1 MVAMPLDRKE
11 MTRLVHLLGMTG
23 SDLDTEALTF
33 LRGAQ
38 KLVRSKGETWESL
51 LAPLMNGAS
60 GVNGTNW
67 HAPKGASREPP
78 PEPERRYKTAKEAED
93 AEPDYFPE
101 LRACLERGNLL
112 TAWERDFVTSL
123 LERDWPR
130 LTEKQQA
137 IVDRIQAKLAKY
149 KDMAW

>member
-1 MVAMPLDRKE
+1 MVVMPLDRKE
-11 MTRLVHLLGMTG
+11 MTRLIHLLGMTG

-38 KLVRSKGETWESL
+38 KLVRSKGETWETL
-51 LAPLMNGAS
+51 LAPLMNGATD
-60 GVNGTNW
+60 GGGNW
-67 HAPKGASREPP
+67 RARHE
-78 PEPERRYKTAKEAED
+78 PEPEREPRHEYKAK
-93 AEPDYFPE
+93 EPDYFPE

-112 TAWERDFVTSL
+112 TAWERDFITSL

-130 LTEKQQA
+130 LTEKQRG

>member
-1 MVAMPLDRKE
+1 MVVMPLDRKE
-11 MTRLVHLLGMTG
+11 MTRLIHLLGMTG

-38 KLVRSKGETWESL
+38 KLVRSRGETWESL
-51 LAPLMNGAS
+51 LAPLMH
-60 GVNGTNW
+60 GVNGSNG

-78 PEPERRYKTAKEAED
+78 PEPERGD

-112 TAWERDFVTSL
+112 TVWERDFVTSL

>member
-11 MTRLVHLLGMTG
+11 MTRLIHLLGMTG

-60 GVNGTNW
+60 GVNGSNG
-67 HAPKGASREPP
+67 HARHKSPP
-78 PEPERRYKTAKEAED
+78 PEPEREYEEPD
-93 AEPDYFPE
+93 EPDYFPG
-101 LRACLERGNLL
+101 LRACLERGSLL

>member
-1 MVAMPLDRKE
+1 MVVMPLDRKE
-11 MTRLVHLLGMTG
+11 MTRLIQLLGMTG

-51 LAPLMNGAS
+51 LAPLMNGAAS
-60 GVNGTNW
+60 NGTNG
-67 HAPKGASREPP
+67 HARHK
-78 PEPERRYKTAKEAED
+78 PEPEPRHEYKTK
-93 AEPDYFPE
+93 EPDYFPE
-101 LRACLERGNLL
+101 LRACLERGNLM
-112 TAWERDFVTSL
+112 TAWERDFVASL

-130 LTEKQQA
+130 LSEKQRG

-149 KDMAW
+149 ADMSW